1 MPSLLTF
8 SICTLQMLY
17 YKKISDETNMY
28 AHQFLET
35 EGPNL
40 KPYSIVHGWKDTNPE
55 EVRTFLGNC
64 VLMGLIHKP
73 RIWMYWS
80 TDTLY
85 NTPFHGQLMTRT
97 RFLLLNKFLH
107 FQDNQHPGY
116 DPNDPTGIDFLKS
129 ETSWICWKKSSTQ
142 YIILL
147 STLQWMRASFCSK
160 KLLLYK
166 QYIKSKR
173 SRFGINF

>member
-1 MPSLLTF
+1 MDRYDFWKQLHTYRH
-8 SICTLQMLY
+8 TLSGAVRFEMWFAGWCQAYWLFQFVLY
-17 YKKISDETNMY
+17 RCCNTENLWWNKQY

-40 KPYSIVHGWKDTNPE
+40 KPYSIVHGWKVTNPE
-55 EVRTFLGNC
+55 EVRTFLGVC
-64 VLMGLIHKP
+64 VLMSLIHKP

-85 NTPFHGQLMTRT
+85 NTPFFGQLMTRT

-116 DPNDPTGIDFLKS
+116 DPNDPYRDTF
-129 ETSWICWKKSSTQ
+129 
-142 YIILL
+142 
-147 STLQWMRASFCSK
+147 
-160 KLLLYK
+160 
-166 QYIKSKR
+166 
-173 SRFGINF
+173 